1 MAELEQLRNQI
12 NQVDERL
19 VALLKQRF
27 EIVEAV
33 ARTKQASGVPVFDP
47 TRERAV
53 LKRVV
58 DLVANEDYQPAVAQ
72 VFTTIMDQA
81 KQLERKKLC

>member
-33 ARTKQASGVPVFDP
+33 ARTKQASGATVFDP

>member
-33 ARTKQASGVPVFDP
+33 ARTKQAGRRS
-47 TRERAV
+47 
-53 LKRVV
+53 LI
-58 DLVANEDYQPAVAQ
+58 QPGNG
-72 VFTTIMDQA
+72 
-81 KQLERKKLC
+81 RY

>member
-33 ARTKQASGVPVFDP
+33 LPARSKQAGRRS
-47 TRERAV
+47 
-53 LKRVV
+53 LI
-58 DLVANEDYQPAVAQ
+58 QPGNG
-72 VFTTIMDQA
+72 
-81 KQLERKKLC
+81 RY

>member
-33 ARTKQASGVPVFDP
+33 ARTKQASGAPVIDP

>member
-33 ARTKQASGVPVFDP
+33 ARTKQASGAPVFDP

-53 LKRVV
+53 LKRFV

>member
-33 ARTKQASGVPVFDP
+33 ARTKQASGAP
-47 TRERAV
+47 
-53 LKRVV
+53 
-58 DLVANEDYQPAVAQ
+58 
-72 VFTTIMDQA
+72 I
-81 KQLERKKLC
+81 

>member
-33 ARTKQASGVPVFDP
+33 ARTKQASGTPVFDP

>member
-33 ARTKQASGVPVFDP
+33 ARTKQASGAPVFDP
-47 TRERAV
+47 TRERVV

>member
-33 ARTKQASGVPVFDP
+33 ARTKQASGAPVFDQ

>member
-33 ARTKQASGVPVFDP
+33 ARTKQASGAPFDP

>member
-1 MAELEQLRNQI
+1 GA
-12 NQVDERL
+12 
-19 VALLKQRF
+19 
-27 EIVEAV
+27 
-33 ARTKQASGVPVFDP
+33 PVFDP

-72 VFTTIMDQA
+72 VFTTIMNQA

>member
-33 ARTKQASGVPVFDP
+33 ARTKQVSGAPVFDP

>member
-33 ARTKQASGVPVFDP
+33 ARTKQASGALVFDP

>member
-27 EIVEAV
+27 EIVEAGGPPQPGNGG
-33 ARTKQASGVPVFDP
+33 AGFFSTPGRGGLERGVG
-47 TRERAV
+47 
-53 LKRVV
+53 L
-58 DLVANEDYQPAVAQ
+58 LANEEYQTPVAPDLI
-72 VFTTIMDQA
+72 TILD
-81 KQLERKKLC
+81 

>member
-33 ARTKQASGVPVFDP
+33 ARTKQASGAPVFDL

-58 DLVANEDYQPAVAQ
+58 DLVANEDYQPVVAQ